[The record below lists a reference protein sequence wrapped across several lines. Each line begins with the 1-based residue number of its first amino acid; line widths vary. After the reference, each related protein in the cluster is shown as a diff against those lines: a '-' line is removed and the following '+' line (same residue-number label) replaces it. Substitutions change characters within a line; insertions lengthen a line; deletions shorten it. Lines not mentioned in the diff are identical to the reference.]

1 MRWAQMWLLAGSGS
15 SDVSPTWA
23 SLILFRVPVRL
34 SLRVSRLEELSV
46 WRDNSRTSVEPPRT
60 QQTQKGEAA
69 EADRRFKFSFLKK
82 AVQFDTY

>member
-1 MRWAQMWLLAGSGS
+1 MCWVQMWLLAGSGS

-34 SLRVSRLEELSV
+34 SLRVSRLEELSA
-46 WRDNSRTSVEPPRT
+46 WRDDSRASVEPPKT
-60 QQTQKGEAA
+60 QQTQEEEAA
-69 EADRRFKFSFLKK
+69 EADRRFEFSSLKK